1 MSSQPPIVVRAIV
14 NAPLSTVWEYWTN
27 PEHIQEWN
35 AASDDWYCPSASNDL
50 RVGGMFTSRMEAR
63 DKSFGFD
70 FGGTYTEVI
79 PQARLA
85 YILEDQRTVQV
96 TFETGT
102 GGVHV
107 TETFDPENE
116 NPAEMQRA
124 GWQAILD
131 RFKWYVEGSLS

>member
-1 MSSQPPIVVRAIV
+1 MPSQPPITVRAIV

-27 PEHIQEWN
+27 PEHIQEWT
-35 AASDDWYCPSASNDL
+35 AASDDWCCPSATNDL
-50 RVGGMFTSRMEAR
+50 RVGGTFTARMEAR

-70 FGGTYTEVI
+70 FGGTYTDVV
-79 PQARLA
+79 PHARIA
-85 YILEDQRTVQV
+85 YTLGDHRTVQV
-96 TFETGT
+96 TFEEGT

-107 TETFDPENE
+107 TETFDPEDE
-116 NPAEMQRA
+116 NPAVMQRM